1 MKHLPFS
8 RASRLLSAALFLAPS
23 LHAAIK
29 LPSLIGDNMILQAE
43 AKANVWGWADPGE
56 KVTVTFE
63 GKTAQ
68 ASAGADGKWQARLEN
83 LKSGTTG
90 DLTIAGTNTVTLKN
104 VVAGEVWVASGQS
117 NMEFRVAGS
126 LNAQTEIAA
135 ANFPAIRMFNLKRA
149 AKGEPQDNCEGQ
161 WQVCSPQT
169 VGGFSAVGYFF
180 ARRLHETLKQPVGVI
195 HTSWGG
201 TPAEFWTPTPIIV
214 GTPDFK
220 HIADAWQQTIANYP
234 KAKEAYDKA
243 MQEWKAAVEQ
253 AKTDGKAA
261 PRQPNAPRGGD
272 AFGGPGCLYN
282 GMIAPVLP
290 YTIQGAIWYQG
301 ESNASAAALYRKLF
315 PTMILSWRMAWAK
328 AGLAGSDRPDFPFLF
343 VQLANYIP
351 ANSDPA
357 RSEWAELREAQLQTL
372 ELPRTGMAVAI
383 DIGEAGDIHPK
394 NKQEVGRRLALCA
407 EATVYYRDQEYSGP
421 LFGGSQIEEGKL
433 RLSFRNANGMKAKD
447 DGPVKGFTIAGE
459 DRVFHAA
466 DAEIQGD
473 HVILSS
479 KEVPKPV
486 AVRYAWADNPECNLI
501 NEAGLPA
508 SPFRTDDWSSRP

>member
-1 MKHLPFS
+1 
-8 RASRLLSAALFLAPS
+8 
-23 LHAAIK
+23 
-29 LPSLIGDNMILQAE
+29 
-43 AKANVWGWADPGE
+43 
-56 KVTVTFE
+56 
-63 GKTAQ
+63 
-68 ASAGADGKWQARLEN
+68 
-83 LKSGTTG
+83 
-90 DLTIAGTNTVTLKN
+90 
-104 VVAGEVWVASGQS
+104 
-117 NMEFRVAGS
+117 
-126 LNAQTEIAA
+126 
-135 ANFPAIRMFNLKRA
+135 
-149 AKGEPQDNCEGQ
+149 
-161 WQVCSPQT
+161 
-169 VGGFSAVGYFF
+169 VGRFSAVGYFF
-180 ARRLHETLKQPVGVI
+180 ARRLHETLKQPIGVI

-201 TPAEFWTPTPIIV
+201 TPRNSGRPRRSSPARLISNRSPKRGQSAV
-214 GTPDFK
+214 
-220 HIADAWQQTIANYP
+220 ANYP
-234 KAKEAYDKA
+234 KAKEAYEKA
-243 MQEWKAAVEQ
+243 LAEWRPAAEQ
-253 AKTDGKAA
+253 AKAEGKTP

-421 LFGGSQIEEGKL
+421 LFGGSQIEEGKM

-447 DGPVKGFTIAGE
+447 GGPVKGFTIAGE

-473 HVILSS
+473 HVIVSS

-486 AVRYAWADNPECNLI
+486 AGALCLGGQSGVQSDQRSGIARLTVPHRRLVLASMSNAAASRLLLGAYSE
-501 NEAGLPA
+501 PA
-508 SPFRTDDWSSRP
+508 SSRPRAARSRKLAGTSVARSCLCRRITGRTSRTFSSCCKFTRTSRFLSAAAAAD